1 MGTNTRQVS
10 GLTRLFVMLRE
21 SLLSN
26 FRVWINQS
34 GCRRAREKVPLNLV
48 MRNSALPSALVM
60 TSGRWS
66 GPGGEACKYSHH
78 NHGVLRTLI
87 TNTRTAERG
96 ERPPRGDNS
105 ISIVRRPGT
114 QRLQGR
120 LWQAGPVRYYSD
132 YAAFCSAAVLQSL
145 AEWHDNPVN
154 SRDTGK
160 KILILS
166 SFLQNKSSLPLHLN
180 ETCHS
185 LFVFCQVIS
194 LPKIGTQSAG
204 WTIPDLSNLERNK
217 STTLLYFT

>member
-96 ERPPRGDNS
+96 ERPPRGT
-105 ISIVRRPGT
+105 T
-114 QRLQGR
+114 QYPLCAD
-120 LWQAGPVRYYSD
+120 QAHRGFRGVCHKLGQSD
-132 YAAFCSAAVLQSL
+132 IIQIMQHSAVLQCCSHSRSDMTTLWTVGTRERKFSFFRHFYKINLLFRCIWMKLVTHCLYFAKLSRCLKLEHNL
-145 AEWHDNPVN
+145 AEP
-154 SRDTGK
+154 
-160 KILILS
+160 
-166 SFLQNKSSLPLHLN
+166 SLTYL
-180 ETCHS
+180 T
-185 LFVFCQVIS
+185 
-194 LPKIGTQSAG
+194 
-204 WTIPDLSNLERNK
+204 
-217 STTLLYFT
+217 

>member
-34 GCRRAREKVPLNLV
+34 GCRRTREKVPLNLV

-66 GPGGEACKYSHH
+66 GPGGEGCKYSKYSHH

-96 ERPPRGDNS
+96 EGRDHPGGQLNIHCVQTRHTEASGASVTSWASQILFRLCS
-105 ISIVRRPGT
+105 ILQCCSHSRSDMTTLWTVGT
-114 QRLQGR
+114 RERKFSFFRHFYKINLLFR
-120 LWQAGPVRYYSD
+120 CIWMKLVTHCLYFAKLSR
-132 YAAFCSAAVLQSL
+132 CLKLEHNL
-145 AEWHDNPVN
+145 AEP
-154 SRDTGK
+154 
-160 KILILS
+160 
-166 SFLQNKSSLPLHLN
+166 SLTYL
-180 ETCHS
+180 T
-185 LFVFCQVIS
+185 
-194 LPKIGTQSAG
+194 
-204 WTIPDLSNLERNK
+204 
-217 STTLLYFT
+217 